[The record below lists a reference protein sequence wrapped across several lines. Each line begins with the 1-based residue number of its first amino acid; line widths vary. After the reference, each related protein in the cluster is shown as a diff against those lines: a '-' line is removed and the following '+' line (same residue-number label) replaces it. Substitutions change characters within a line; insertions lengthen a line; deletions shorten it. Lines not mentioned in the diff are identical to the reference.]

1 MIPIVE
7 MQQYTALVVG
17 SAYEFVDC
25 KIDDTV
31 FHIHNVDR
39 RECVPGDVVT
49 IEFISD
55 VPVIIEQHDRR
66 NALTRTNSDA
76 TRRGKQSDSPT
87 AVAANI
93 DYGVIVASS
102 VTPTFHPRFIDRY
115 LLLLEL
121 NNIQP
126 MICITKADLASRYNE
141 AIELYGSLNIPIVE
155 VSTKTGQGMDELR
168 SILKNNTVVF
178 IGQSGVGKSSLVHAL
193 VPDIDIQTQDV
204 SKKTGTG
211 RHTTT
216 SSELYEWAPGSMI
229 IDTPGI
235 RTLNIDHIPKDELRL
250 LFREFVAL
258 SANCKFN
265 DCLHLQEPRCAVKTA
280 VECGDIPRSRYESYV
295 RLMTEE

>member
-1 MIPIVE
+1 MIDIIE
-7 MQQYTALVVG
+7 HQKYSALVVG

-25 KIDDTV
+25 KVDEEV

-39 RECVPGDVVT
+39 RDCVPGDTVE
-49 IEFISD
+49 IEFVNNI
-55 VPVIIEQHDRR
+55 PVIVAQHKRR

-76 TRRGKQSDSPT
+76 TRRGKSSDSP
-87 AVAANI
+87 AVIAANI
-93 DYGVIVASS
+93 DYGIIVASA

-121 NNIQP
+121 NNIRP
-126 MICITKADLASRYNE
+126 MICITKADLASRYDD
-141 AIELYGSLNIPIVE
+141 AVLLYGSLNIPIVE
-155 VSTKTGQGMDELR
+155 VSKKTGEGMDELK

-178 IGQSGVGKSSLVHAL
+178 VGQSGVGKSSLVHTL

-250 LFREFVAL
+250 LFREFDVL
-258 SANCKFN
+258 SPDCKFRN
-265 DCLHLQEPRCAVKTA
+265 CSHSQEPRCAVKDA
-280 VECGDIPRSRYESYV
+280 VESGSIPKARYESYV
-295 RLMTEE
+295 RLMEE